1 MIKIILTKSCWD
13 EQKDLLNYDK
23 DIVWINSGILKKN
36 EIKKFRS
43 QGLNLTNWNHH
54 IGSVESVESALE
66 TVKEHHPSEKIWCE
80 KVKDP

>member
-13 EQKDLLNYDK
+13 EQKNLLNYDK
-23 DIVWINSGILKKN
+23 DIVWINSEILEET
-36 EIKKFRS
+36 EIKKLRS

-54 IGSVESVESALE
+54 IGSAESIESALK

-80 KVKDP
+80 KL